1 MAERKMNNSIVI
13 TILEEQETFLLVERR
28 DDRGKGFA
36 VVERRN
42 GRLYNCHNAKREGIR
57 LDDLQALP
65 AIVDEADWID
75 LATAKAALDEA
86 ALRWRDLAEH
96 ML

>member
-1 MAERKMNNSIVI
+1 MNNSIVI

-42 GRLYNCHNAKREGIR
+42 VRLYNCHNAKRDGIR